1 MLAMEKD
8 QKQVSW
14 GGRFTGKPDAL
25 MQVFGESVSFDK
37 RLAGYDLQG
46 SLGHASML
54 KSVGLLTEEEFSSI
68 EKGIHELMEEVKSD
82 SFPWKLDLE
91 DVHMNLNRL

>member
-1 MLAMEKD
+1 MMLAMEKD

-37 RLAGYDLQG
+37 RLAGYDLQEA
-46 SLGHASML
+46 LGMPL
-54 KSVGLLTEEEFSSI
+54 C
-68 EKGIHELMEEVKSD
+68 
-82 SFPWKLDLE
+82 
-91 DVHMNLNRL
+91 